1 MQNNFRE
8 FYKNKMNFVSLKG
21 ANATLNDKKYN
32 LLAVEIAHI
41 ILCH

>member
-8 FYKNKMNFVSLKG
+8 FYKKKMNFVSLKG
-21 ANATLNDKKYN
+21 ATATLNDKTSN
-32 LLAVEIAHI
+32 LLAVEIAYI